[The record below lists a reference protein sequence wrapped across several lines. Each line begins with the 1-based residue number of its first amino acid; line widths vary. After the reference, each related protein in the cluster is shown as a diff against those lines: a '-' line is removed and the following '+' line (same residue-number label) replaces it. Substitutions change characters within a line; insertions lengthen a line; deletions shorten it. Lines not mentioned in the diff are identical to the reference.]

1 MARLTNIERQINS
14 SNFFKFNSL
23 GKFIKNFIQ
32 VAFVFAALLSLTWL
46 IWGGIE
52 FITSG
57 GNQDRTKSA
66 KDKITSAL
74 FGLGIVAVTWAIWR
88 LVIYFFGLSSTA
100 SGPLRLTIP
109 KP

>member
-1 MARLTNIERQINS
+1 MARLTNIEKQINKTD
-14 SNFFKFNSL
+14 FFKFQSL
-23 GKFIKNFIQ
+23 GDFIKNIIQ
-32 VAFVFAALLSLTWL
+32 VAIAIATLLSFLWL

-74 FGLGIVAVTWAIWR
+74 FGLGIVAVVWALWR
-88 LVIYFFGLSSTA
+88 LILYFLGLSPSIQ
-100 SGPLRLTIP
+100 GPLEITIP

>member
-1 MARLTNIERQINS
+1 MARLTNIEKQINKT
-14 SNFFKFNSL
+14 NFFKFQSL
-23 GKFIKNFIQ
+23 GDFIENIIQ
-32 VAFVFAALLSLTWL
+32 VAIAFAALLSLLWL

-57 GNQDRTKSA
+57 GNQDSTKSA

-74 FGLGIVAVTWAIWR
+74 FGLGIIAVVWALWR
-88 LVIYFFGLSSTA
+88 LILYFLGLSPTTQ
-100 SGPLRLTIP
+100 GPLDITIP